1 MATNAT
7 NYVWP
12 TSFGPSYRCTDQDG
26 KEIMQVH
33 LDPRTPR
40 WWVSYPAGNSSIHCG
55 IDGARREAERHMASL
70 GDDRLLTFMRG

>member
-7 NYVWP
+7 NYIWS
-12 TSFGPSYRCTDQDG
+12 TSFGRSYRRTDQDG

-33 LDPRTPR
+33 LDRRTPR
-40 WWVSYPAGNSSIHCG
+40 WRVSYPAGNSG
-55 IDGARREAERHMASL
+55 IDGARREAERHMAAL